1 MCYAIHYTSEQINF
15 ISIYCRVLHITKNEL
30 IKTKRKLNGKRQIH
44 GNVDIND
51 SNANKFE

>member
-15 ISIYCRVLHITKNEL
+15 ISIYCRILHITKNEL